1 MPNNRLVTCLLFK
14 IRNYVQLRICILSFI
29 PSFRRLLFR
38 HFKWITCWEFCNFL
52 MFYPLAFYIT
62 WNVMLVFSFLFSV
75 LNCNMEGEIML
86 NFIPNQY
93 FSIDLN
99 ETSNFE
105 VFSIFLR
112 FLYFGQNAST
122 KTQNWNYL
130 MTQSS
135 KSYKIYMQ
143 NSQMKISSN
152 TIF

>member
-1 MPNNRLVTCLLFK
+1 
-14 IRNYVQLRICILSFI
+14 
-29 PSFRRLLFR
+29 
-38 HFKWITCWEFCNFL
+38 
-52 MFYPLAFYIT
+52 
-62 WNVMLVFSFLFSV
+62 MLVFSFLFSV

-105 VFSIFLR
+105 VFSIFLH